1 MGQRADE
8 QWPPA
13 QTRQEFLEQV
23 KAGNVSPNRQG
34 WRARLANVER
44 MLTVADR
51 WFTAETL
58 TDYRVERGRG
68 CLDDALAEV
77 RAMIDGAE

>member
-1 MGQRADE
+1 M
-8 QWPPA
+8 
-13 QTRQEFLEQV
+13 
-23 KAGNVSPNRQG
+23 
-34 WRARLANVER
+34 LA
-44 MLTVADR
+44 VADR

-77 RAMIDGAE
+77 RAMLDERP